1 MTTVEEH
8 SIATQCDAD
17 TTISVSRCSVCGYE
31 LISDNM
37 TLPCRQARM
46 SIFSKWIR
54 RTGLICSR
62 R

>member
-17 TTISVSRCSVCGYE
+17 TKISVSRCSVCGYE

-37 TLPCRQARM
+37 TSP
-46 SIFSKWIR
+46 
-54 RTGLICSR
+54 TGTEIP
-62 R
+62 